1 MQLNV
6 NHQWLKANM
15 LFYIIGHQP
24 QTRGVFRLVRPPT
37 AARNFDPASL
47 RGVGHPE
54 GGEIGSLAFSDA
66 SWQTLQWFGG
76 SDRSGA
82 FGVSI
87 FYHILHFGSLWGYN
101 SIPHIIF
108 YNNTIILILCYFKYH
123 SMGSCLELLRV
134 YQPSDS

>member
-1 MQLNV
+1 MYIHVYTHTHTHIYIYIYIVYMQLNV

-54 GGEIGSLAFSDA
+54 GGEIGTLAFSDA
-66 SWQTLQWFGG
+66 SWH
-76 SDRSGA
+76 A
-82 FGVSI
+82 
-87 FYHILHFGSLWGYN
+87 
-101 SIPHIIF
+101 
-108 YNNTIILILCYFKYH
+108 
-123 SMGSCLELLRV
+123 
-134 YQPSDS
+134 DSPVVWRER